1 MTLTRSLFGTVIRPI
16 LILSPLLQGVGPF
29 ASSLRA
35 AESEAGRI
43 QFTILAN
50 EGLLIRS
57 ADSAVLIDALIET
70 GGSEH
75 DAAVAP
81 AIQDLLAGRP
91 PYSTIRLAIVSHPHR
106 EHFDAVTAGTFLKN
120 HTETVLASTAEVVQ
134 MIRDEY
140 PEYPAIRDRLLE
152 VGPSEEGMTA
162 LTVSGIELD
171 FMLHSHE
178 AKAFYPERVLTPI
191 IRLGGMKILYLGDS
205 EIRPQNWQPYDLRS
219 QNIDIVVLPLWLF
232 KEEALRATLDEE
244 VAPKRV
250 VVSQIPLAG
259 PEAVIELEKAF
270 PEVVF
275 LSTPMASAEF

>member
-1 MTLTRSLFGTVIRPI
+1 VRGEEVVVIRI
-16 LILSPLLQGVGPF
+16 VFVLMFLQIVGPF
-29 ASSLRA
+29 AASLEA
-35 AESEAGRI
+35 AADEESEESKVR
-43 QFTILAN
+43 FTILAN

-57 ADSAVLIDALIET
+57 ADAAILIDALIAIDQS
-70 GGSEH
+70 GH
-75 DAAVAP
+75 DAAAAP
-81 AIQDLLAGRP
+81 TIQDLLAGRP
-91 PYSTIRLAIVSHPHR
+91 PFSSIALAIVSHPHR

-120 HTETVLASTAEVVQ
+120 HTETVLVSTAEVVQ

-140 PEYPAIRDRLLE
+140 PEYPAIRDRVLE
-152 VGPSEEGMTA
+152 VGPSAEGMTA
-162 LTVSGIELD
+162 LTVSGIELG

-178 AKAFYPERVLTPI
+178 AKAFYPESVLTPVI
-191 IRLGGMKILYLGDS
+191 QLGGMKILYLGDS

-219 QNIDIVVLPLWLF
+219 QNIDIVVLPFWLF

-259 PEAVIELEKAF
+259 PEAVVELEKAF

-275 LSTPMASAEF
+275 LNTPMASAEF